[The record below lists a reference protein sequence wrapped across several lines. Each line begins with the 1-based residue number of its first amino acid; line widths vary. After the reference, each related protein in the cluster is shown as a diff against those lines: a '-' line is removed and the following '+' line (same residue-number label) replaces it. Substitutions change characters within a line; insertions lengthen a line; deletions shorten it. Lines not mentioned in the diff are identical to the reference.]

1 MTREVA
7 RILAESL
14 IPLYNK
20 EVITVLTGLV
30 KTVSQERNN
39 NTIRF
44 PVPYDTNSGAV
55 QIENSAL
62 VPDKTQ
68 RAIIYFEG
76 SDTSITDFDKR
87 KSQAS
92 SALKLVCW
100 YNSLMFNQPENI
112 SLHEVLIGNVLKY
125 IAEAR
130 PEPDSVIKTFG
141 IDVTRV
147 YDSNPA
153 LFSKYSYR
161 EERGQYLQ
169 TPYFSFAIDITVE
182 YQLNHGC
189 DYELIPIDAD
199 HCC

>member
-1 MTREVA
+1 M
-7 RILAESL
+7 
-14 IPLYNK
+14 PLYNK

-39 NTIRF
+39 GTIRF

-68 RAIIYFEG
+68 RAIVYFEG
-76 SDTSITDFDKR
+76 SDTTVTDFDKR
-87 KSQAS
+87 KSAAS

-100 YNSLMFNQPENI
+100 YNGLMFNQPENI
-112 SLHEVLIGNVLKY
+112 SLHEVLIGNVMKC

-130 PEPDSVIKTFG
+130 PEPDSIIKTFN

-169 TPYFSFAIDITVE
+169 TPYFSFAIDIIVN

-189 DYELIPIDAD
+189 EYELIPIDAD

>member
-7 RILAESL
+7 RILADSL
-14 IPLYNK
+14 VPLYNAQL
-20 EVITVLTGLV
+20 ITVLTGLV
-30 KTVSQERNN
+30 KTVSQERNQG
-39 NTIRF
+39 TIRF
-44 PVPYDTNSGAV
+44 PVPYDTNSGSV

-62 VPDKTQ
+62 VPDKNQ
-68 RAIIYFEG
+68 RAIVYFEG
-76 SDTSITDFDKR
+76 SDTSITEFAR
-87 KSQAS
+87 NKSRAS
-92 SALKLVCW
+92 SSVKLICW
-100 YNSLMFNQPENI
+100 YNSLMFAQPENI
-112 SLHEVLIGNVLKY
+112 SLHEVLIGNVLKH

-130 PEPDSVIKTFG
+130 PEQDSIIKTFD

-147 YDSNPA
+147 YDSSPA

-169 TPYFSFAIDITVE
+169 TPYFSFAIDITVD

-189 DYELIPIDAD
+189 EYELIPIDAD